1 MMIAHPYYRFSH
13 TDQRTGAS
21 IARQRDDTNTHIAG
35 KGWLLDEE
43 YIDEAKSATKA
54 RHRQEGAELYRFEE
68 EARAGEHH
76 GKVLVVEKL
85 DRLSRRG
92 HDDTYDLIKSL
103 GRYGVHI
110 ATVDGDQFFEA
121 GKPLD
126 MIQVMTILIKAEAAR
141 EEVEK
146 KGARVKDAHKRRRDL
161 TAATG
166 CAMGKLAPYWLTI
179 HGDQYV
185 VVPDRVALVLRIF
198 RMADAGDGALTIAKK
213 LNAEAVP
220 VWQRWAKRPVRAWDR
235 TRIRKIL
242 ADEAVLGWR
251 TGKGDPIKIFP
262 QVVPSDLFE
271 RVRAN
276 APVREATKGGAKSS
290 VIANLVSGLA
300 TCEVCGSTMAYD
312 RKRAAGKPYR
322 TRPAGNIAYLKHESA
337 SLVCR
342 AALNGGCRNRSGIT
356 YYGFERAL
364 LDAALH
370 IALDDRAFVRTDEL
384 GRISQQLA
392 DKSHA
397 LRMASERADKLWE
410 AWADDSSIDRRRTLA
425 EKAEAEA
432 KGLTTEVAALTQA
445 RAKAAG
451 QASAEEHLGRIAEVR
466 QHLYDQDLDVRKLHR
481 KKVMEGLRSVI
492 THIWCDEDR
501 TATIA
506 FAGGLAALQIKGG
519 KVIRQANAVRMFDG
533 SNFASLGVPDRMAR
547 AVHERIART
556 LVANGSLRAAQPC

>member
-1 MMIAHPYYRFSH
+1 M
-13 TDQRTGAS
+13 
-21 IARQRDDTNTHIAG
+21 
-35 KGWLLDEE
+35 LDEE

-54 RHRQEGAELYRFEE
+54 RHRQVGAELYRFEE
-68 EARAGEHH
+68 EARAGVHD

-103 GRYGVHI
+103 GRNGVHI

-141 EEVEK
+141 EEVQK
-146 KGARVKDAHKRRRDL
+146 KGARVKDAYQRRRDYA
-161 TAATG
+161 AATG

-179 HGDQYV
+179 LGNQYV
-185 VVPDRVALVLRIF
+185 AVPDRVALVLRIF
-198 RMADAGDGALTIAKK
+198 RMADAGDGALAIAKK

-235 TRIRKIL
+235 TRVRKIL

-251 TGKGDPIKIFP
+251 KGQGDPIKIFP
-262 QVVPSDLFE
+262 QIVPSDLFE

-276 APVREATKGGAKSS
+276 APIRRATKGGANSS

-322 TRPAGNIAYLKHESA
+322 TRPAGNIAFLKHESA

-370 IALDDRAFVRTDEL
+370 IALDDQAFVRVDEL
-384 GRISQQLA
+384 GRINQLLA
-392 DKSHA
+392 EKGQA
-397 LRMASERADKLWE
+397 LRMAGDRAAKMWE
-410 AWADDSSIDRRRTLA
+410 AWADDSDSEMRRKLA
-425 EKAEAEA
+425 EKAEADA
-432 KGLTTEVAALTQA
+432 KALDSEVVALKHL
-445 RAKAAG
+445 RSKAAG
-451 QASAEEHLGRIAEVR
+451 KASAEEHLGRIADVR
-466 QHLYDQDLDVRKLHR
+466 QHLYDADLDVRKVHR

-506 FAGGLAALQIKGG
+506 FAGGLAALQIRSG
-519 KVIRQANAVRMFDG
+519 KVIRQADAVRLFHDG
-533 SNFASLGVPDRMAR
+533 NFEPLGVPARMAR
-547 AVHERIART
+547 AVHERITRT
-556 LVANGSLRAAQPC
+556 RVANGSMRGA

>member
-1 MMIAHPYYRFSH
+1 MMIAHPYFRFSH
-13 TDQRTGAS
+13 SDQRVGSS
-21 IARQRDDTNTHIAG
+21 IARQRDDTSAHIAS

-54 RHRQEGAELYRFEE
+54 RHRQEGAELFRFEE
-68 EARAGEHH
+68 EARAGVHH

-126 MIQVMTILIKAEAAR
+126 TIQVMTILIKAEAAR

-146 KGARVKDAHKRRRDL
+146 KGARVKDAHKRRRDRA
-161 TAATG
+161 AATG

-179 HGDQYV
+179 GGERYV
-185 VVPDRVALVLRIF
+185 AVPDRVALVLRIF
-198 RMADAGDGALTIAKK
+198 RMADAGDGALAIAKK
-213 LNAEAVP
+213 LNAEGVP

-242 ADEAVLGWR
+242 TDEAVLGWR
-251 TGKGDPIKIFP
+251 KGKGDPIRIYP
-262 QVVPSDLFE
+262 QIVPSDLFE
-271 RVRAN
+271 RVRAS
-276 APVREATKGGAKSS
+276 APIREATKGGASSS

-300 TCEVCGSTMAYD
+300 SCEVCGSTMAYD
-312 RKRAAGKPYR
+312 RKRASGKPYR

-342 AALNGGCRNRSGIT
+342 AALNGGCRNRNGIT

-370 IALDDRAFVRTDEL
+370 IALDDRAFVCTDEL
-384 GRISQQLA
+384 GRINQLLA
-392 DKSHA
+392 EKGQA
-397 LRMASERADKLWE
+397 QRMASDRAAKLWE
-410 AWADDSSIDRRRTLA
+410 AWADDSGSDVRRKLA
-425 EKAEAEA
+425 EKAEANA
-432 KGLTTEVAALTQA
+432 KALGSEVAALAQA
-445 RAKAAG
+445 RSKAVG
-451 QASAEEHLGRIAEVR
+451 QVSAEEHFGRIAEVR
-466 QHLYDQDLDVRKLHR
+466 RHLYDGDLDVRKVHR

-492 THIWCDEDR
+492 THIWCAEDR

-506 FAGGLAALQIKGG
+506 FAGGLAALQIRGG
-519 KVIRQANAVRMFDG
+519 KVIRQANAVRMFDDG
-533 SNFASLGVPDRMAR
+533 DFASLGVPERTARSVYDRITR
-547 AVHERIART
+547 ALI
-556 LVANGSLRAAQPC
+556 GSGSPRAA

>member
-1 MMIAHPYYRFSH
+1 MS
-13 TDQRTGAS
+13 D
-21 IARQRDDTNTHIAG
+21 
-35 KGWLLDEE
+35 E

-54 RHRQEGAELYRFEE
+54 RHRQAGAELYRFEQ
-68 EARAGEHH
+68 EARAGLHH

-103 GRYGVHI
+103 GHCGVHI

-126 MIQVMTILIKAEAAR
+126 MIQVMTILIKAESAR

-146 KGARVKDAHKRRRDL
+146 KGARVKDAHKRLRER
-161 TAATG
+161 AEATG
-166 CAMGKLAPYWLTI
+166 CAMGKLAPYWLEI
-179 HGDQYV
+179 IGDRYAV
-185 VVPDRVALVLRIF
+185 VKDRAELLLRIY

-213 LNAEAVP
+213 LNAEGVD
-220 VWQRWAKRPVRAWDR
+220 VWQRWDNRPVRAWDR
-235 TRIRKIL
+235 TRIRKML
-242 ADEAVLGWR
+242 ADDAVLGWR
-251 TGKGDPIKIFP
+251 KGKGKPIRIYP

-276 APVREATKGGAKSS
+276 APVRAETKGGAKSS
-290 VIANLVSGLA
+290 VVANLVSRLA
-300 TCEVCGSTMAYD
+300 TCGVCGSTMDYD

-322 TRPAGNIAYLKHESA
+322 TRPTGNVAYLKHDSA

-342 AALNGGCRNRSGIT
+342 AAKHGGCRNKSGIT
-356 YYGFERAL
+356 YHGFERAL

-370 IALDDRAFVRTDEL
+370 IALDGRAFVRIDDL

-392 DKSHA
+392 DKAHE
-397 LRMASERADKLWE
+397 LRMTSDRADKLWE
-410 AWADDSSIDRRRTLA
+410 AWADDSGSDRRRPLA

-432 KGLTTEVAALTQA
+432 KALELEVALLTQA

-451 QASAEEHLGRIAEVR
+451 QASAEEHLGRIAEIR
-466 QHLYDQDLDVRKLHR
+466 QHLSDPDLEVRRVHR

-492 THIWCDEDR
+492 THIWCDEER
-501 TATIA
+501 TATIS

-519 KVIRQANAVRMFDG
+519 KVIQQASAVGMFADG
-533 SNFASLGVPDRMAR
+533 NFASLSVPDHVAR
-547 AVHERIART
+547 AVHERTSQGKSYATVLRRSIFAEIAKSR
-556 LVANGSLRAAQPC
+556 LAPNL

>member
-1 MMIAHPYYRFSH
+1 MIAHPYYRFSH
-13 TDQRTGAS
+13 IDQRVGSS
-21 IARQRDDTNTHIAG
+21 IARQRDDTNTHITSN
-35 KGWLLDEE
+35 GWLLNDE

-68 EARAGEHH
+68 EARSGLHH

-103 GRYGVHI
+103 GRSGVHI

-126 MIQVMTILIKAEAAR
+126 MIQVMTILIKSEAAR

-146 KGARVKDAHKRRRDL
+146 KGARVKDAHKRRRDR
-161 TAATG
+161 AEATG

-179 HGDQYV
+179 HGDRYV
-185 VVPDRVALVLRIF
+185 VEPDRMLLVLRIF

-213 LNAEAVP
+213 LNAEGVP
-220 VWQRWAKRPVRAWDR
+220 VWERWASRPVRAWDR
-235 TRIRKIL
+235 TRVRKIL

-251 TGKGDPIKIFP
+251 KGKGDPIKIYP
-262 QVVPSDLFE
+262 QIVPSDLFE
-271 RVRAN
+271 RVRSN
-276 APVREATKGGAKSS
+276 APVRAETKGGAKSA
-290 VIANLVSGLA
+290 VVANLVSRLA
-300 TCEVCGSTMAYD
+300 TCEVCGSKMAYE
-312 RKRAAGKPYR
+312 RKRAAGKPYQ
-322 TRPAGNIAYLKHESA
+322 TRPAGNLAYLKHESA

-342 AALNGGCRNRSGIT
+342 AAQNGGCRNRNGIT

-370 IALDDRAFVRTDEL
+370 IALDDRAFVHTDEL

-392 DKSHA
+392 DKAHA
-397 LRMASERADKLWE
+397 LRMTSDRADKLWE
-410 AWADDSSIDRRRTLA
+410 AWADDSGSDRRRALA

-432 KGLTTEVAALTQA
+432 KVLEVEVAALTQA

-451 QASAEEHLGRIAEVR
+451 QASVEEHLERIAEIR
-466 QHLYDQDLDVRKLHR
+466 QHLYDPDLDVRKVHR

-519 KVIRQANAVRMFDG
+519 KVIRQANAVRMFRDG
-533 SNFASLGVPDRMAR
+533 NFASLGMPDRMAR
-547 AVHERIART
+547 AVHERITRT
-556 LVANGSLRAAQPC
+556 LMANGSLRAA